1 MRLLGRE
8 ESQVV
13 ESTSGKGK
21 RVTVRKMRWTGR
33 SSEQGWW
40 DMVGRETLRKHQN
53 PTALGM
59 EEESSDF

>member
-1 MRLLGRE
+1 MRFMGRE
-8 ESQVV
+8 DSHVV
-13 ESTSGKGK
+13 ESTLGKGK
-21 RVTVRKMRWTGR
+21 RMKVRKMRLTGR
-33 SSEQGWW
+33 SYEQGLW